1 MCNHIMKN
9 KTTKIVLKEQIIT
22 NYKNCSLKGQNY
34 FQYLLKNP
42 VNFQDFKTTKMNFSC
57 F

>member
-1 MCNHIMKN
+1 M
-9 KTTKIVLKEQIIT
+9 KIVLNEQIIT
-22 NYKNCSLKGQNY
+22 NYQNCSLKGQND

-42 VNFQDFKTTKMNFSC
+42 VNVQDFKTTKINFSC

>member
-1 MCNHIMKN
+1 M
-9 KTTKIVLKEQIIT
+9 KIVLNEQIIT
-22 NYKNCSLKGQNY
+22 NYQNCNLKGQND

-42 VNFQDFKTTKMNFSC
+42 VNFQDFKTTKINFSC